1 MNIFIERQKKP
12 VQYQEDL
19 IVSALLKRLG
29 LRASEVLVVRNKQ
42 LVTEDA
48 LLKKEDDIT
57 ILSVISGG

>member
-1 MNIFIERQKKP
+1 MNIFIERQKKT

-29 LRASEVLVVRNKQ
+29 LRSSEVLVVCNKQ

>member
-1 MNIFIERQKKP
+1 MNIFIERQKKT

-19 IVSALLKRLG
+19 IVSALLKRLC
-29 LRASEVLVVRNKQ
+29 LRSSEVLVVCNKQ

>member
-1 MNIFIERQKKP
+1 M
-12 VQYQEDL
+12 
-19 IVSALLKRLG
+19 SALLKRLG